1 MTESL
6 PDEPAQE
13 LRSLFRANCSFLA
26 GAGVTK
32 IPLAHGNIGEIE
44 VNPGSFASFST
55 VDYITDGQQIFGFRT
70 DITVTNDG
78 QMLKIQE
85 VEYPD
90 EEGSVPQIARERW
103 HLSEELLSRE
113 EELASVTASDLQQA
127 VDFLSLVVKA
137 VVNRKALS

>member
-13 LRSLFRANCSFLA
+13 LRSLFRANCAFLA

-44 VNPGSFASFST
+44 VDPDSFASFSK
-55 VDYITDGQQIFGFRT
+55 VEYITDGQQTYGLRT
-70 DITVTNDG
+70 DITATNDG

-85 VEYPD
+85 VEYQDD
-90 EEGSVPQIARERW
+90 ESVPKGATERW
-103 HLSEELLSRE
+103 HLSKELLSRE
-113 EELASVTASDLQQA
+113 EELASVTASELQEA

-137 VVNRKALS
+137 IVNRKP